1 MIFLNYLNLYMDP
14 IKDMEIKSNSSYWYK
29 TIKAKTVAILKVSL
43 IIIGLIAILYI
54 SFYIL
59 LFIILFWGISYL
71 FKRKI

>member
-1 MIFLNYLNLYMDP
+1 MIFLNYLNLYMVP
-14 IKDMEIKSNSSYWYK
+14 IKDMEIKSNSSHWYK
-29 TIKAKTVAILKVSL
+29 TIKAKTAAILKVSL
-43 IIIGLIAILYI
+43 IIMGLIAILYI